1 MTGAWAV
8 YPTRLR
14 CLSQAEAAG
23 VRFAASTLRERGT
36 VERAIRAD
44 LTSMSGSHVPLRR
57 WLLPVLAA
65 AAYPF
70 LLNSYSA
77 IAHAGNDSAE
87 FLQRLALHSTASALM
102 LAAFAVPCLAL
113 ASLLRLDKSNGF
125 EMRFLRRLLHIA
137 AATPPLYVLATQ
149 LAAAVGVRK
158 YPNALW
164 CSVWVLVAA
173 VTWRRLRT
181 TRCSENS
188 HPDSIVDKWIPA
200 FRVVHGIAAPTL
212 LLVFLAAHLAN
223 HLAALW
229 SVEAHQS
236 LMKLLRL
243 WYRATWVEPAVLG
256 LCVAMIATGLV
267 LVAFHTR
274 TGGDRY
280 RTVQT
285 TAGAY
290 LAAFMLAH
298 TSAVLWGRSVHI
310 DTDWLFA
317 SGGPA
322 GLLFGTSYY
331 LIPYYPLAVIAV
343 STHIALGLRIV
354 MLGHRIQ
361 PTVAARATYAVSTLG
376 AVAAVVIATALLG
389 VHIA

>member
-1 MTGAWAV
+1 V
-8 YPTRLR
+8 
-14 CLSQAEAAG
+14 
-23 VRFAASTLRERGT
+23 
-36 VERAIRAD
+36 
-44 LTSMSGSHVPLRR
+44 HVPLRR
-57 WLLPVLAA
+57 WLVPVLAT

-70 LLNSYSA
+70 LLHGYSA
-77 IAHAGNDSAE
+77 IAHAGSDAAV
-87 FLQRLALHSTASALM
+87 FLQRLALYSTALALM

-113 ASLLRLDKSNGF
+113 ESLLRLETSNGV

-137 AATPPLYVLATQ
+137 VATPPLYVLATQ
-149 LAAAVGVRK
+149 LAAAVGIRK

-164 CSVWVLVAA
+164 CSAWILVAA
-173 VTWRRLRT
+173 VTWRHLRKTHCNANLRT
-181 TRCSENS
+181 
-188 HPDSIVDKWIPA
+188 DSLIDRWISA
-200 FRVVHGIAAPTL
+200 VRVVHGSAALTL

-256 LCVAMIATGLV
+256 LCGAMIATGLV
-267 LVAFHTR
+267 LVRFHTR
-274 TGGDRY
+274 TAGDRY

-285 TAGAY
+285 AAGAY
-290 LAAFMLAH
+290 LVAFILAH

-317 SGGPA
+317 SGGPV
-322 GLLFGTSYY
+322 GLLLGTSYY

-343 STHIALGLRIV
+343 AAHVALGIRIV

-361 PTVAARATYAVSTLG
+361 PAVAARAAYAVSTLG
-376 AVAAVVIATALLG
+376 AVVAVVIATALLG
-389 VHIA
+389 VHIDSDEPRPTSQLRPWR